1 MKEKTF
7 IVPQNAEPERIDK
20 YISLVCEEMTRS
32 YVQRLI
38 EEGKVVCNG
47 KKVRTCLKVVPS
59 DEITVTVPPPQEL
72 EVKPEDIPLDVV
84 FEDEELMV
92 INKPKGMVVH
102 PAAGNESGT
111 LVNAVLFH
119 AKGKLSGINGV
130 IRPGIVHRLD
140 KDTSGLIVVAKTNE
154 AHLSLAEQIKE
165 KTCRR
170 VYVCLVRGNLRED
183 EGTVDAPIGRH
194 PTQRKKMCVTQ
205 KNSRSAVTHYRVLE
219 RFGEYTFVECRLET
233 GRTHQIRVHMQHIGH
248 PVIGDEVY
256 SGGKNPFGLHTQAL
270 HAVQIGFVHPVRGEK
285 MIFSCPVP
293 DYMETILERLRKAV
307 R

>member
-1 MKEKTF
+1 MNETT
-7 IVPQNAEPERIDK
+7 ILVPQGTESERIDK
-20 YISLVCEEMTRS
+20 YISLVCEELSRS

-47 KKVRTCLKVVPS
+47 KKVRTCVKICPG
-59 DEITVTVPPPQEL
+59 DEIVITLPPPQEL
-72 EVKPEDIPLDVV
+72 EVEPEDIPLDVV
-84 FEDEELMV
+84 FEDEEMMV

-102 PAAGNESGT
+102 PANGNESGT

-183 EGTVDAPIGRH
+183 EGTVNAPIGRH
-194 PTQRKKMCVTQ
+194 PTQRKKMCVTE
-205 KNSRSAVTHYRVLE
+205 KNSRTAVTHYKVLE

-256 SGGKNPFGLHTQAL
+256 SGSKNPFGLHTQAL
-270 HAVQIGFVHPVRGEK
+270 HAVEIGFVHPLSGEQ
-285 MIFSCPVP
+285 MSFSCPIP
-293 DYMETILERLRKAV
+293 DYMEAILERLRKAV

>member
-1 MKEKTF
+1 MTEKTF
-7 IVPQNAEPERIDK
+7 VVPQGAECERIDK

-38 EEGKVVCNG
+38 EEGRVVCNG
-47 KKVRTCLKVVPS
+47 KKVRTCLKVNPM
-59 DEITVTVPPPQEL
+59 DEITVTLPPPQEL
-72 EVKPEDIPLDVV
+72 EVEPEDIPLDIV

-102 PAAGNESGT
+102 PANGNESGT

-183 EGTVDAPIGRH
+183 EGRVDAPIGRH
-194 PTQRKKMCVTQ
+194 ATHRKKMCVTQ

-219 RFGEYTFVECRLET
+219 RFGDYTFVECRLET

-270 HAVQIGFVHPVRGEK
+270 HAVQIGFVHPTSGEE
-285 MIFSCPVP
+285 MNFSCPIP

>member
-1 MKEKTF
+1 MTEKF
-7 IVPQNAEPERIDK
+7 ILVPEGTELERIDK
-20 YISLVCEEMTRS
+20 YISLVCEELTRS

-38 EEGKVVCNG
+38 EEGKIVCNG
-47 KKVRTCLKVVPS
+47 KKVRTCVKICPG
-59 DEITVTVPPPQEL
+59 DEIVITLPPPQEL
-72 EVKPEDIPLDVV
+72 EVEPEDIPLDVV
-84 FEDEELMV
+84 FEDEEMMV

-102 PAAGNESGT
+102 PANGNESGT

-183 EGTVDAPIGRH
+183 EGVINAPIGRH
-194 PTQRKKMCVTQ
+194 STQRKKMCVTE
-205 KNSRSAVTHYRVLE
+205 KNSRSAVTHYKVLE

-270 HAVQIGFVHPVRGEK
+270 HAVEIGFVHPVSGK
-285 MIFSCPVP
+285 TMSFSCPIP
-293 DYMETILERLRKAV
+293 DYMEAILERLRKAV

>member
-1 MKEKTF
+1 MMKKTF
-7 IVPQNAEPERIDK
+7 IVPQGTEPERIDK

-47 KKVRTCLKVVPS
+47 KKVRTCLKVVPF
-59 DEITVTVPPPQEL
+59 DEISVMVPPPQEL
-72 EVKPEDIPLDVV
+72 EVEPEDIPLDIV

-102 PAAGNESGT
+102 PANGNESGT

-183 EGTVDAPIGRH
+183 EGTVNAPIGRH
-194 PTQRKKMCVTQ
+194 PTQRKKMCVTE

-219 RFGEYTFVECRLET
+219 RFGDYTFVECRLET

-270 HAVQIGFVHPVRGEK
+270 HAVEIGFVHPSLKEK
-285 MIFSCPVP
+285 MNFSCPIP
-293 DYMETILERLRKAV
+293 NYMKTILERLRKAV

>member
-1 MKEKTF
+1 MTEKTF
-7 IVPQNAEPERIDK
+7 VVPQGVAPERIDK

-47 KKVRTCLKVVPS
+47 KKIRTCLKVGPL

-72 EVKPEDIPLDVV
+72 EVEPEDIPLDIV

-219 RFGEYTFVECRLET
+219 RFGEYTFVECQLET

-270 HAVQIGFVHPVRGEK
+270 HAVQIGFVHPILGKE
-285 MIFSCPVP
+285 MSFSCPIP

>member
-1 MKEKTF
+1 MTEKTF
-7 IVPQNAEPERIDK
+7 IVPQGTEPERIDK
-20 YISLVCEEMTRS
+20 YISLVCDEMTRS

-47 KKVRTCLKVVPS
+47 KKVRTCLKVVPF

-72 EVKPEDIPLDVV
+72 EVEPEDIPLDIV

-102 PAAGNESGT
+102 PANGNESGT

-154 AHLSLAEQIKE
+154 AHLSLAEQIKD
-165 KTCRR
+165 KTCCR

-194 PTQRKKMCVTQ
+194 PTQRKKMCVTE

-270 HAVQIGFVHPVRGEK
+270 HAVEIGFVHPILRKE
-285 MIFSCPVP
+285 MSFSCPIP
-293 DYMETILERLRKAV
+293 DYMETILGRLRKAV